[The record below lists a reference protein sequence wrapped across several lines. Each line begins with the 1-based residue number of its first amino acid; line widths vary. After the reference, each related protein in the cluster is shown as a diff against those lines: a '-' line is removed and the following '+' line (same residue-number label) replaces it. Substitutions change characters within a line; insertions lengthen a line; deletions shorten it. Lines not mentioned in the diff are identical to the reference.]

1 MNIKKSIVM
10 LGAAIAAIGLSA
22 CEATAGGYGPC
33 RAQTAPYR
41 GNNTAGAVIAG
52 VAGAAVYNAATQ
64 PRYSCGGRNNIAGT
78 RIAGAAGAA
87 IYQGLTQPYYN
98 NQGCYPNNGPYS
110 YGYGGLNSRGQWVP
124 YPGGYDRMGYNPYQR
139 GGLNWR
145 GQQVP
150 YPGGYDRMG
159 YGRPCR

>member
-87 IYQGLTQPYYN
+87 IYQG
-98 NQGCYPNNGPYS
+98 CYPNNGSYS
-110 YGYGGLNSRGQWVP
+110 YGGLNSRGQQVP
-124 YPGGYDRMGYNPYQR
+124 YPGGYDRMGYSPYQR

>member
-1 MNIKKSIVM
+1 M

-22 CEATAGGYGPC
+22 CETTAAGYGPC

-41 GNNTAGAVIAG
+41 GNNPAGAV
-52 VAGAAVYNAATQ
+52 
-64 PRYSCGGRNNIAGT
+64 
-78 RIAGAAGAA
+78 IAGAAGAA

-150 YPGGYDRMG
+150 YPGGYGRMG